1 MPRLSKRSVDGAQP
15 AATPRFVW
23 DDALPGFGLLVHPSG
38 RKVYVVQYRNAERR
52 SRRITLGSHGV
63 LTPEQARRI
72 AASELAAARAGQDP
86 AAERQEA
93 RRSLTVADLVARYI
107 EEHLP
112 KKKATSAREDRRM
125 LRKYTLPALGKRK
138 LGDVR
143 QSDVARLHLA
153 LRATPVM
160 ANRVLFL
167 VSTLFNLAERWGLRG
182 EGTNPCRHVPRFR
195 ERKRERFLSDA
206 ELGRLGQALT
216 TVEREKDANKAALA
230 AIRLLVLTGARR
242 GEVLRLRW
250 EDVDLGRRVL
260 RLPDSKT
267 GAKVILLD
275 DAAAALLAGLPRKG
289 AWVFPSR
296 THAGLPLRDIRKTW
310 WRVLERGE
318 LPGLRLHDL
327 RHTHASVGAASGL
340 SLQLIGSLLGHR
352 RAATTERYA
361 HLVDDAQ
368 RAAASLV
375 QGRIAAALAGQ
386 QPAKVLPLRR

>member
-1 MPRLSKRSVDGAQP
+1 MPRLSKRSVDGAEP
-15 AATPRFVW
+15 AEKPRFVW
-23 DDALPGFGLLVHPSG
+23 DAALPGFGLLVHPSG
-38 RKVYVVQYRNAERR
+38 RKVYVVQYRNAEGR
-52 SRRITLGSHGV
+52 SRRLSLGSHGV

-72 AASELAAARAGQDP
+72 AAGELAAARAGQDP
-86 AAERQEA
+86 AAERQKA

-112 KKKATSAREDRRM
+112 TKKATSAREDRRM
-125 LRKYTLPALGKRK
+125 LRKHVLPALGKRR

-143 QSDVARLHLA
+143 QGDVARLHLA

-182 EGTNPCRHVPRFR
+182 EGTNPCRHVPSFR
-195 ERKRERFLSDA
+195 EQKRERFLNDA
-206 ELGRLGQALT
+206 ELGRLGEALAE
-216 TVEREKDANKAALA
+216 VEREKDSNKAALA

-289 AWVFPSR
+289 RWVFPSR

-310 WRVLERGE
+310 WRVLARGE

-368 RAAASLV
+368 RAAASVV

>member
-1 MPRLSKRSVDGAQP
+1 VTRLSKRIVDAAKP
-15 AATPRFVW
+15 AEKPRFVW
-23 DDALPGFGLLVHPSG
+23 DEALPGFGLLVHPSG
-38 RKVYVVQYRNAERR
+38 RKVYVAQYRNAEGR

-72 AASELAAARAGQDP
+72 AAGELAAARAGQDP

-93 RRSLTVADLVARYI
+93 RRSLTVADLVARYM

-112 KKKATSAREDRRM
+112 KKKPTSAREDRRM
-125 LRKYTLPALGKRK
+125 LRKHVLPAFGKRK

-143 QSDVARLHLA
+143 QSDVARLHLSM
-153 LRATPVM
+153 RATPVM

-167 VSTLFNLAERWGLRG
+167 VSTLFNLAERWELRG
-182 EGTNPCRHVPRFR
+182 EGTNPCRHIPRYR

-206 ELGRLGQALT
+206 ELERLGRALAE
-216 TVEREKDANKAALA
+216 VEGAGDSSKAALA
-230 AIRLLVLTGARR
+230 AIRLLALTGARR
-242 GEVLRLRW
+242 GEILGLRW

-267 GAKVILLD
+267 GAKIILLA
-275 DAAAALLAGLPRKG
+275 DAAAALLAALPRKG
-289 AWVFPSR
+289 PWVIPSR
-296 THAGLPLRDIRKTW
+296 MYPGIPLRDIRKTW
-310 WRVLERGE
+310 RRVLERAE

-327 RHTHASVGAASGL
+327 RHTHASVGAEAGL
-340 SLQLIGSLLGHR
+340 SLPLIGSLLGHR

-368 RAAASLV
+368 RAAARLV
-375 QGRIAAALAGQ
+375 QGRIASALEGRR
-386 QPAKVLPLRR
+386 PAKVLPLRR

>member
-1 MPRLSKRSVDGAQP
+1 MPRLSKRSVDGAEP
-15 AATPRFVW
+15 AEKPRFVW
-23 DDALPGFGLLVHPSG
+23 DAALPGFGLLVHPSG
-38 RKVYVVQYRNAERR
+38 RKVYVVQYRNAEGR
-52 SRRITLGSHGV
+52 SRRLSLGSHGV

-72 AASELAAARAGQDP
+72 AAGELAAARAGQDP

-112 KKKATSAREDRRM
+112 KKKPTSAREDRRM
-125 LRKYTLPALGKRK
+125 LRKHVLPALGKRR

-143 QSDVARLHLA
+143 QGDVARLHLA

-195 ERKRERFLSDA
+195 EQKRERFLNDA
-206 ELGRLGQALT
+206 ELGRLGQALAQ
-216 TVEREKDANKAALA
+216 VEREKDSNKAALA

-275 DAAAALLAGLPRKG
+275 DAATALLAGLPRKG
-289 AWVFPSR
+289 PWVFPSR

-352 RAATTERYA
+352 RTATTERYA

-375 QGRIAAALAGQ
+375 QGRIASALAGH